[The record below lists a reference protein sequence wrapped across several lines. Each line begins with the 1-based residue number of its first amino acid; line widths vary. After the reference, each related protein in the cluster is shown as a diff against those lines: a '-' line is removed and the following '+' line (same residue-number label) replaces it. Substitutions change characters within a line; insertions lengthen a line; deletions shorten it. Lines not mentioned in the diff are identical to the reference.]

1 MNDIYRSKAY
11 MDMVNEHFDITDTK
25 TRKILL
31 SVNEA
36 DQAQI
41 MQSLTSRLYDRIVD
55 KVDDIDFGDIPSTK
69 GDITKLPNYD
79 KIMDSIDIIRNILV
93 ESKQDVTPI
102 NTVATA
108 VENIRTRK
116 ELFNRA
122 YMMNVELP
130 IITYN
135 SVCLAIISSIS
146 FLISACIEF
155 IKTPNADG
163 FEIAIDK
170 VALAKTK
177 QNLVFDNLAKF
188 NESCRKGDVDKAMDY
203 VIKGNV
209 QNLAAETIISGIA
222 VGLGIFAVL
231 FNLIPI
237 LQELV
242 FFFYYSRTRVS
253 DYFDMQADLLQMN
266 AHNLELTSTRDPEET
281 KKIVKKQMKIVDMFR
296 KISNKLQIKCKE
308 AEVKATKEIVANNK
322 KNKIDDMI
330 DSVPDSASSVLF

>member
-1 MNDIYRSKAY
+1 MNDIYRAKGF

-55 KVDDIDFGDIPSTK
+55 KVDDIDFGDIPATK
-69 GDITKLPNYD
+69 GDITKLPNFE
-79 KIMDSIDIIRNILV
+79 KITDSIDIIRNILI
-93 ESKQDVTPI
+93 ESKQDTKPI
-102 NTVATA
+102 DVVATA
-108 VENIRTRK
+108 VENVRSRR

-155 IKTPNADG
+155 IKTPNSDG

-177 QNLVFDNLAKF
+177 QNLVFDNLGKF
-188 NESCRKGDVDKAMDY
+188 NESCRKGELDKAMDY

-209 QNLAAETIISGIA
+209 QNFADGLSTGIVFGVAIFTI
-222 VGLGIFAVL
+222 L
-231 FNLIPI
+231 FNIIPI

-242 FFFYYSRTRVS
+242 YFFYYSRTRVS

-266 AHNLELTSTRDPEET
+266 AHNIELTSTRDPEET

-308 AEVKATKEIVANNK
+308 AEVKATKEIVADSK
-322 KNKIDDMI
+322 KKKIDDVV
-330 DSVPDSASSVLF
+330 DTVPDSASSVLF